1 MAGRKKKEKFEL
13 EIFDRLQRVRKDEK
27 GSIWRGERGLYI
39 IRHLEPLPPAGRH
52 SPLAKVILNS
62 EFLTG
67 LFRTKN
73 SAIYSGD
80 IREDGKR
87 RFLLFKF
94 AGSEEIEIKAST
106 DC

>member
-1 MAGRKKKEKFEL
+1 MPAKRNKEQFQL

-27 GSIWRGERGLYI
+27 GSIYRGERGLYI
-39 IRHLEPLPPAGRH
+39 IQHLEPLSQAGRR

-67 LFRTKN
+67 LFKTKN
-73 SAIYSGD
+73 RVIFSGD
-80 IREDGKR
+80 IREDSKR
-87 RFLLFKF
+87 KFLLFKF
-94 AGSEEIEIKAST
+94 KENGEVEIKASK

>member
-1 MAGRKKKEKFEL
+1 MAAKKEQFQLEL
-13 EIFDRLQRVRKDEK
+13 FDRLKRIRKDEK
-27 GSIWRGERGLYI
+27 GSIWKGDRGLYI
-39 IRHLEPLPPAGRH
+39 IRHLEYSKQPKRH

-67 LFRTKN
+67 LFRTRN

-80 IREDGKR
+80 MKEEGKK

-94 AGSEEIEIKAST
+94 EKDGNIEVKISADS
-106 DC
+106 

>member
-1 MAGRKKKEKFEL
+1 MPVKRKKEQFQL
-13 EIFDRLQRVRKDEK
+13 EIFDRLQRVRRDEK
-27 GSIWRGERGLYI
+27 GSIYRGERGLYI
-39 IRHLEPLPPAGRH
+39 IRHLEPLPQAGRH

-73 SAIYSGD
+73 RAIFSGD
-80 IREDGKR
+80 IREDSKR
-87 RFLLFKF
+87 KFLLFKF
-94 AGSEEIEIKAST
+94 EDNGEIEIKASR

>member
-1 MAGRKKKEKFEL
+1 MAAKKKKEQFQL
-13 EIFDRLQRVRKDEK
+13 EMFDRLQRVRKDEK
-27 GSIWRGERGLYI
+27 GSIYRGERGLYI
-39 IRHLEPLPPAGRH
+39 IRHLEPQPQAGLH

-73 SAIYSGD
+73 RAIFSGD
-80 IREDGKR
+80 IKEDGKR
-87 RFLLFKF
+87 KFLLFKF
-94 AGSEEIEIKAST
+94 NDTGEIEIKSSK

>member
-1 MAGRKKKEKFEL
+1 MTAKKEQFQLEL
-13 EIFDRLQRVRKDEK
+13 FDRLKRIRKDEK
-27 GSIWRGERGLYI
+27 GSIWKGERGLYI
-39 IRHLEPLPPAGRH
+39 IRHLEHNKQPNRH

-80 IREDGKR
+80 MKEEGKK

-94 AGSEEIEIKAST
+94 EKDGNIEVKISADS
-106 DC
+106 